1 MPKKNQLSPQ
11 LKAAQKQF
19 KANTKKILAMA
30 ATEAVNHFKTN
41 FKLGGFMDRSLEKW
55 KPRKSKKDK
64 GRGVLIG
71 KGSGRLKRSIKRS
84 SLSAT
89 RTIIG
94 VSGTP
99 IKYASVHN
107 FGLRS
112 GRKKAPFTMPQ
123 RKFMGESKV
132 LSKKISRLLERQLKK
147 IL

>member
-1 MPKKNQLSPQ
+1 MPKKNKLSPQ
-11 LKAAQKQF
+11 LEAAQKKF
-19 KANTKKILAMA
+19 KANAKIILAQA
-30 ATEAVNHFKTN
+30 ANEAVNHFKAN

-55 KPRKSKKDK
+55 KPRKNNKDK
-64 GRGVLIG
+64 GRGILIG

-99 IKYASVHN
+99 TKYASVHN
-107 FGLRS
+107 FGLRA
-112 GRKKAPFTMPQ
+112 GRGKGFIMPKRQ
-123 RKFMGESKV
+123 FMGESKV
-132 LSKKISRLLERQLKK
+132 LSKKISRLIERRLKK